1 MLSGLARSFYP
12 GDRPASMSTF
22 RAAPPQSS
30 YRKMFGGD
38 RTVRSSYSSR
48 QYSAPMRTNRVL
60 SYGAAGGAGGRV
72 FATKTQRL
80 RSSSAAMPRLAS
92 EQLDFSLSDAINSE
106 FIANRT
112 SEKVQMQSLNDRFA
126 SYIEKVRFLEQQN
139 KILLAELEQLRGKGT
154 SRVGDLYEDQMRELR
169 RQVDQLSNEKARV
182 EVHRDNLADDIGRLR
197 DKLQDEMSLR
207 EEAEANMQGFRQD
220 VDNAALA
227 RLDLERKVE
236 SLQEEIDFL
245 KKLHD
250 EEIVELQNQIHMQQ
264 HVQVD
269 MDVAK
274 PDLTAA
280 LRDVRLQYENLA
292 SKNIQESEEWYKS
305 KFADLTEAAVRN
317 NEALRLAKQEANDY
331 RRQVQAVTC
340 EADALK
346 GTNESLERQM
356 REIEDNFSAETAG
369 YQETVAR
376 LEDDIH
382 NMKDEMARHLREYQD
397 LLNVKMALDIEIA
410 TYRKLLEGE
419 ESRISTPMPNL
430 SSLNLRETMIDYKP
444 QVETSTTKKVFIK
457 TIETRDGQV
466 INESTQNHDDME

>member
-1 MLSGLARSFYP
+1 MHFIPITFETRSNFNFGLSFSKMTHRSNP
-12 GDRPASMSTF
+12 H
-22 RAAPPQSS
+22 SS
-30 YRKMFGGD
+30 YQRMFGGD
-38 RTVRSSYSSR
+38 RLVSRTNYSSR
-48 QYSAPMRTNRVL
+48 QFSSPLRSSRVSYSLSSAPTV
-60 SYGAAGGAGGRV
+60 YAV
-72 FATKTQRL
+72 KTQRL
-80 RSSSAAMPRLAS
+80 RSTAAMAS
-92 EQLDFSLSDAINSE
+92 EKLDFSLSDAINTE
-106 FIANRT
+106 FITNRT
-112 SEKVQMQSLNDRFA
+112 NEKAQMQSLNDRFA

-154 SRVGDLYEDQMRELR
+154 SRVGDLYEDEMRDLR
-169 RQVDQLSNEKARV
+169 RQVDQLTNEKARV
-182 EVHRDNLADDIGRLR
+182 DVHRDNLVDDIERLR
-197 DKLQDEMSLR
+197 EKLQDEIAQR
-207 EEAEANMQGFRQD
+207 EEAENNMQSFRQD

-236 SLQEEIDFL
+236 SLHEEINFL

-250 EEIVELQNQIHMQQ
+250 EEMLELQNQVHQQQ

-269 MDVAK
+269 MEMAK

-305 KFADLTEAAVRN
+305 KFADLTEAAARN
-317 NEALRLAKQEANDY
+317 NDALRVAKQEANDY
-331 RRQVQAVTC
+331 RRQVQALTC
-340 EADALK
+340 EVDALK

-356 REIEDNFSAETAG
+356 REMEENFSLENGG
-369 YQETVAR
+369 YQDTVR
-376 LEDDIH
+376 QLEEDIH
-382 NMKDEMARHLREYQD
+382 SMKDEMARHLREYQD

-419 ESRISTPMPNL
+419 ESRISTPLP
-430 SSLNLRETMIDYKP
+430 SFASLNLRETMLESKP
-444 QVETSTTKKVFIK
+444 HIETTTTKKVLIK

>member
-1 MLSGLARSFYP
+1 MSSF
-12 GDRPASMSTF
+12 RPA
-22 RAAPPQSS
+22 APHSS
-30 YRKMFGGD
+30 YRKMFAAERAG
-38 RTVRSSYSSR
+38 VRPSYTSR
-48 QYSAPMRTNRVL
+48 QYSSPIRTTRV
-60 SYGAAGGAGGRV
+60 SYGLSSAPPSTIYAA
-72 FATKTQRL
+72 KTQRL
-80 RSSSAAMPRLAS
+80 RSSAAMPRLTS
-92 EQLDFSLSDAINSE
+92 EHLDFTLSDAINSE
-106 FIANRT
+106 FITNRT
-112 SEKVQMQSLNDRFA
+112 NEKAQMQSLNDRFA

-154 SRVGDLYEDQMRELR
+154 SRVGDLYEDEMRELR
-169 RQVDQLSNEKARV
+169 RQVDQLTNEKARV
-182 EVHRDNLADDIGRLR
+182 EVHRDNLADDIDRLR
-197 DKLQDEMSLR
+197 DKLQDEISQR
-207 EEAEANMQGFRQD
+207 EEAEANMQSFRQD
-220 VDNAALA
+220 VDNAALN

-236 SLQEEIDFL
+236 SLQEEINFL

-250 EEIVELQNQIHMQQ
+250 EEMLELHNQIHMQQ

-269 MDVAK
+269 MADVAK

-305 KFADLTEAAVRN
+305 KFADLTEAAARN
-317 NEALRLAKQEANDY
+317 NDALRMAKQEANDY
-331 RRQVQAVTC
+331 RRQVQALTC
-340 EADALK
+340 EVDALK

-356 REIEDNFSAETAG
+356 REMEDNFSMETGG
-369 YQETVAR
+369 YQDTIAR

-419 ESRISTPMPNL
+419 ESRISTPLPNF
-430 SSLNLRETMIDYKP
+430 SSLNLRETMIDSKP
-444 QVETSTTKKVFIK
+444 HIETSTTKKVLIK

>member
-1 MLSGLARSFYP
+1 VS
-12 GDRPASMSTF
+12 
-22 RAAPPQSS
+22 APHSS
-30 YRKMFGGD
+30 YKKMFGGEKSA
-38 RTVRSSYSSR
+38 VRSSYTSR
-48 QYSAPMRTNRVL
+48 HYSTPVRSTRVSYGVSSAPTIYA
-60 SYGAAGGAGGRV
+60 S
-72 FATKTQRL
+72 KTSRL
-80 RSSSAAMPRLAS
+80 RSSSAMPRLAS
-92 EQLDFSLSDAINSE
+92 ENLDFSLSDAINTE
-106 FIANRT
+106 FITNRT
-112 SEKVQMQSLNDRFA
+112 NEKAQMQSLNDRFA

-154 SRVGDLYEDQMRELR
+154 SRVGDLYEDEMRELR
-169 RQVDQLSNEKARV
+169 RQVDQLTNEKARV
-182 EVHRDNLADDIGRLR
+182 EVHRDNLADDIDRLR
-197 DKLQDEMSLR
+197 EKLQDEISQR
-207 EEAEANMQGFRQD
+207 EDAESNMQSFRQD

-236 SLQEEIDFL
+236 SLQDEINFL

-250 EEIVELQNQIHMQQ
+250 EEMLELQNQIQQQQ

-269 MDVAK
+269 MEMAK

-292 SKNIQESEEWYKS
+292 SKNIHESEEWYKS
-305 KFADLTEAAVRN
+305 KFADLTEAAARN
-317 NEALRLAKQEANDY
+317 NDALRVAKQEANDY
-331 RRQVQAVTC
+331 RRQVQALTC
-340 EADALK
+340 EVDALK

-356 REIEDNFSAETAG
+356 REMEDNFSMENGG
-369 YQETVAR
+369 YQDTIGR
-376 LEDDIH
+376 LEEDIH

-419 ESRISTPMPNL
+419 ESRISSPLPNF
-430 SSLNLRETMIDYKP
+430 SSLNLRETMVDSKP
-444 QVETSTTKKVFIK
+444 HVETTTTKKVLIK